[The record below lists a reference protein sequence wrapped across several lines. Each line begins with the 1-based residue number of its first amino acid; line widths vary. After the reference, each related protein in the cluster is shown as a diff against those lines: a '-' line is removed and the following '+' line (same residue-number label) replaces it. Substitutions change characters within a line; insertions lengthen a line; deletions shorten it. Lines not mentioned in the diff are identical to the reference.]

1 MNASALRVKIA
12 WRLNR
17 LRCMSASELGH
28 RVQEAARAHLQRRG
42 LLTAS
47 RVPAVEEGGGT
58 RNWMAAAPSLDP
70 APYIA
75 AAESIAAGR
84 LDVFALSGASLGNPP
99 RWNRDPGSGTE
110 FPATFGQHLDYRGLG
125 GGADIKFVWEPNR
138 HLHLPTLAQAYV
150 LTGEATHLEALRGQ
164 IETWL
169 EQCPYLRGP
178 NWCSA
183 LEAGIRLINWSLA
196 WQLAGG
202 DASPLFAGAAGKAL
216 RRRWLDSVFQHMHFI
231 RHRFSQHSSAN
242 NHLIGEAAGLF
253 VAANTWPCWTEA
265 RSWGET
271 ARGIL
276 EREAL
281 LQNAPDGGNREQ
293 AFAYQQFVLNFLIV
307 AGLAARASG
316 IDFSGQYWA
325 RIEAMLEFIASVMDA
340 GGNVPMIGDADDG
353 FVMRLSREADWC
365 PFRSLLATGA
375 VLYRRGDFRAKA
387 GRIDAQT
394 QWLLGGW
401 AGGAFDAL
409 LPDPAGLPVRRAFP
423 ESGYYIL
430 GDRFES
436 AEEIRTVA
444 DAGPLGYL
452 SIAAHGHADALAM
465 TLSVGGKEY
474 LVDPG
479 TYAYNTERKWRDYFR
494 GTGAHNTVR
503 VDGRDQSEIGGSFL
517 WLRKARARCERW
529 SSDENFDELIASH
542 DGYTRLADPVT
553 HRRTIRLDKRQR
565 HITVTDE
572 IGCLEEHT
580 VEVRWHFAESCSVH
594 ERDGKAI
601 AEREGHRVTLGVAEG
616 AATLRL
622 FRGDEAGPAG
632 WVSRRFGLRTPAT
645 TAIWSARTRGALRL
659 VTLIEIG

>member
-1 MNASALRVKIA
+1 MSADALRGKIA

-47 RVPAVEEGGGT
+47 RVPAVEAGGGA
-58 RNWMAAAPSLDP
+58 RSWMAAAPSLDP
-70 APYIA
+70 APYAA

-84 LDVFALSGASLGNPP
+84 LDVFALRDAPLGNPP

-110 FPATFGQHLDYRGLG
+110 FPATFGQHLDFRSLR

-138 HLHLPTLAQAYV
+138 HLHLPTLAQAYA
-150 LTGEATHLEALRGQ
+150 LTGQAVHLDALRGQ

-169 EQCPYLRGP
+169 DQCPYLRGP
-178 NWCSA
+178 NWCSS

-202 DASPLFAGAAGKAL
+202 DASPLFAGAAGKTL
-216 RRRWLDSVFQHMHFI
+216 RRRWLDSIFQHMHFI

-253 VAANTWPCWTEA
+253 VAANTWPCWAEA

-271 ARGIL
+271 ARGVL

-293 AFAYQQFVLNFLIV
+293 AFAYQQFVLNFLVV
-307 AGLAARASG
+307 AGLAARASDL
-316 IDFSGQYWA
+316 DFSGQFWA

-353 FVMRLSREADWC
+353 FVIRLSREADWC

-387 GRIDAQT
+387 GQLDEQSL
-394 QWLLGGW
+394 WLLGESAR
-401 AGGAFDAL
+401 AGFRELIPDA
-409 LPDPAGLPVRRAFP
+409 AGLPVRRAFP
-423 ESGYYIL
+423 ETGYYIL

-436 AEEIRTVA
+436 ETEIRAVA

-465 TLSVGGKEY
+465 TLSVGGKEF

-503 VDGRDQSEIGGSFL
+503 VDGQDQSEIGGDFM
-517 WLRKARARCERW
+517 WLRKARVLCERW
-529 SSDENFDELIASH
+529 TSGEDGDELVASH
-542 DGYTRLADPVT
+542 DGYTRLADPLR
-553 HRRTIRLDKRQR
+553 HRRTIRFDRVR
-565 HITVTDE
+565 RRFVVADE
-572 IGCLEEHT
+572 IECRGEHGI
-580 VEVRWHFAESCSVH
+580 EICWHFAEQCAVH
-594 ERDGKAI
+594 MSEGKAI
-601 AEREGHRVTLGVAEG
+601 AERDDRRVVLGLTSG
-616 AATLRL
+616 AATLSL
-622 FRGDEAGPAG
+622 HRGDESRPCG
-632 WVSRRFGLRTPAT
+632 WVSRRFGVKTPAT
-645 TAIWSARTRGALRL
+645 TAIWSARARGALRL